1 MLTVVILDD
10 KLVKVAPILEHF
22 GDFAA
27 LLGSPE
33 DEAALKRLR
42 QSETT
47 GRPLGGEHWIEQL
60 EKLTGNALKP
70 QKRGPKTSE
79 RDEK

>member
-10 KLVKVAPILEHF
+10 KLVKVAPILERF

-33 DEAALKRLR
+33 DETALKRLR
-42 QSETT
+42 NQKQRD
-47 GRPLGGEHWIEQL
+47 GRWAANIGLSNL
-60 EKLTGNALKP
+60 RN
-70 QKRGPKTSE
+70 
-79 RDEK
+79 